1 MQSTLRLTALSILMV
16 AALGLIS
23 CGGSSSSSSTE
34 SNITHPTLDPDQG
47 QDQESEP
54 DPNSVNIRVA
64 SISPNKDL
72 LASSS
77 VILETWNIETLRT
90 EHGTLTPYEPT
101 DSAKTQSL
109 NANSALSASSPQ
121 ESKSTFSTISSTSS
135 SNSSSNTSSTHS
147 KVKYWT
153 YQLNESYLDNR
164 NLALDFVESF
174 LVTDDSGQVSTMYLD
189 LSPKDSLIKYQWH
202 LYNNS
207 KVATDLG
214 CAVCQVPVKGFD
226 LNILAAWRQKDPKG
240 RNITGKGVKVAI
252 VDFPVDYRHEDLKDN
267 IFTPNFSLSN
277 IDTNAI
283 NRDVT
288 YNLLRNYYSL
298 HGTKVA
304 GIIGAAANNFG
315 VRGEAYD
322 AQMYSVNVVD
332 RFVSDSSF
340 TERDVYSYLLNNSE
354 TDVVNESYGGET
366 IVNYDESTV
375 LSLDALYE
383 ANIPV
388 VKATGN
394 GFSQK
399 LYKLP
404 FNVISASY
412 KTCDKLSV
420 NCDFGQIDA
429 ESSHP
434 DTIAV
439 AAADSRG
446 QKASYSTTGSYIW
459 VTGFGGGVG
468 VENQDRKY
476 SLPAIATTASHFNC
490 EELPTTYVNG
500 SSITG
505 LLGYDTANGKW
516 RTSIDP
522 TCHYTATMNG
532 TSAATPSV
540 TGVIALLK
548 QVNPNFTVPQIKYI
562 LAATARNDRDFSS
575 LSYSEPKMSLSH
587 GKFVSDQG
595 WFTNGAGMRFSNY
608 YGFGVVDAG
617 AAVTLAQNC
626 ANDEECALRK
636 DLPLIVVN
644 ASAPNCALK
653 DATQGLYECT
663 FTNLKI
669 KDEDGKLHRFN
680 GELEIEH
687 TAINIFGLKLVHN
700 TNSSAGFCAYNP
712 SSKMSDAYPF
722 DGSFYHYAL
731 SNIAINLSSPNTPN
745 TILKAPLSNW
755 LFDRQFYDDSVSP
768 VYYISTNAFYQERVG
783 RNGTWKLEIISPC
796 ELDVDSLNEV
806 IELRLLSYL
815 RK

>member
-23 CGGSSSSSSTE
+23 CGGSSSSNSTE
-34 SNITHPTLDPDQG
+34 ANITPPTFDPDQ
-47 QDQESEP
+47 EIEP
-54 DPNSVNIRVA
+54 DPDSVVIRIA

-77 VILETWNIETLRT
+77 IILETWNIETLRA
-90 EHGTLTPYEPT
+90 EHGTLTPFEPT
-101 DSAKTQSL
+101 DSLEAQSL
-109 NANSALSASSPQ
+109 NANSALSASSTQ
-121 ESKSTFSTISSTSS
+121 DSKSTLSTVSS
-135 SNSSSNTSSTHS
+135 SPTSTSNTSSTHS

-153 YQLNESYLDNR
+153 YQLDESYLDDR
-164 NLALDFVESF
+164 KLSLDFVESF
-174 LVTDDSGQVSTMYLD
+174 SVTDDSRQVSTMFLD
-189 LSPKDSLIKYQWH
+189 FSPKDSLIKYQWH

-304 GIIGAAANNFG
+304 GIIGATAHNFG

-322 AQMYSVNVVD
+322 AQMYSVNIVD
-332 RFVSDSSF
+332 RFISDSSF

-354 TDVVNESYGGET
+354 TDVVNESYGGKT

-375 LSLDALYE
+375 LNLDALYE

-399 LYKLP
+399 LHDLP
-404 FNVISASY
+404 FNVNFASY
-412 KTCDKLSV
+412 DTCDELGI

-439 AAADSRG
+439 AATDSRG

-459 VTGFGGGVG
+459 VSGFGGGIG

-476 SLPAIATTASHFNC
+476 SLPAIVTTASHFNC

-575 LSYSEPKMSLSH
+575 LSYSEPEMSLFH
-587 GKFVSDQG
+587 GDFASDQG

-617 AAVTLAQNC
+617 AAVTLAQN
-626 ANDEECALRK
+626 
-636 DLPLIVVN
+636 
-644 ASAPNCALK
+644 
-653 DATQGLYECT
+653 
-663 FTNLKI
+663 
-669 KDEDGKLHRFN
+669 
-680 GELEIEH
+680 
-687 TAINIFGLKLVHN
+687 
-700 TNSSAGFCAYNP
+700 
-712 SSKMSDAYPF
+712 
-722 DGSFYHYAL
+722 
-731 SNIAINLSSPNTPN
+731 
-745 TILKAPLSNW
+745 
-755 LFDRQFYDDSVSP
+755 
-768 VYYISTNAFYQERVG
+768 
-783 RNGTWKLEIISPC
+783 
-796 ELDVDSLNEV
+796 
-806 IELRLLSYL
+806 
-815 RK
+815 